1 MSVGVTLLV
10 SLAVGA
16 YAQAPLPPDFFC
28 GQFNTSQC
36 EPCINAR
43 QPNPHGPDT
52 VCFYCAADQTCQH
65 LTENSTFPIG
75 GLPCPNFEYY
85 VGSCATEAKNLLPP
99 GKFCGQYSGEHCEPC
114 VNARRPNPD
123 GPDTVCFYCA
133 DDQTCQ
139 NYTDAEEVGG
149 FRCPRYEYYVGTC
162 KATALLPPRDFC
174 SQFNG
179 SQCEPCVNA
188 RRPNPD
194 GPDTVCFYCADDQ
207 TCQHY
212 TDAEEVG
219 GFRCPRYEYYVSTC
233 SATAL
238 LPPRDFCSHFNGT
251 QCEACV
257 NARQRDPSGT
267 DTTCF
272 YCASDKTCRPFTKDT
287 VFGLPC
293 PDYEYNVG
301 TCTLTAK
308 AIAILIGVFI
318 VLFVIMAIGGVCC
331 CCICCCI
338 FCARRRKRMR
348 VIEETVHLEEKDS
361 IRQASADRR
370 QERNVRYYDEIRHK
384 YGLSQDDQE
393 EVHDQL
399 LVNEA

>member
-1 MSVGVTLLV
+1 MYVGVALLV

-16 YAQAPLPPDFFC
+16 YAQAPLPPDIFC
-28 GQFNTSQC
+28 GRFNTSQC

-43 QPNPHGPDT
+43 QPNPYGPDT
-52 VCFYCAADQTCQH
+52 ICFYCAAYQTCHH

-75 GLPCPNFEYY
+75 GLPCPNLEYY
-85 VGSCATEAKNLLPP
+85 VGSCATEAKYLLPP
-99 GKFCGQYSGEHCEPC
+99 GKFCGQYSGEH
-114 VNARRPNPD
+114 
-123 GPDTVCFYCA
+123 
-133 DDQTCQ
+133 
-139 NYTDAEEVGG
+139 
-149 FRCPRYEYYVGTC
+149 
-162 KATALLPPRDFC
+162 
-174 SQFNG
+174 
-179 SQCEPCVNA
+179 CEPCVNA

-219 GFRCPRYEYYVSTC
+219 GFRCPRYEYYVGTC
-233 SATAL
+233 KATAL
-238 LPPRDFCSHFNGT
+238 LPPRDFCSQFNGT
-251 QCEACV
+251 QCDACV
-257 NARQRDPSGT
+257 NASQRDPSGT
-267 DTTCF
+267 DTACF
-272 YCASDKTCRPFTKDT
+272 YCAADQTCQPFTTNT

-293 PDYEYNVG
+293 PNYEYNVG